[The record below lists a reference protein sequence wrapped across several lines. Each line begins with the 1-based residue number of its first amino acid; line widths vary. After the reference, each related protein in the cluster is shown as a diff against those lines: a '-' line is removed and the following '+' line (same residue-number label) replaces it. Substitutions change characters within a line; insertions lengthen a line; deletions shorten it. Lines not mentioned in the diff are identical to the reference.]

1 MAKGSLS
8 PRLRRAAFDSWG
20 SWCDCGLV
28 PGWRSGRAVCAPDA
42 VHTRLAALQAWL
54 DAHANHV
61 IIVVCGGLGLWL
73 TAQGIYT
80 LTTA

>member
-1 MAKGSLS
+1 
-8 PRLRRAAFDSWG
+8 
-20 SWCDCGLV
+20 
-28 PGWRSGRAVCAPDA
+28 VCAPDA